1 MQFSRLRSEVIKGTP
16 MAIDSAYKTIQH
28 AASLQDQNLEVAQD
42 GVEQSRFGRPPSRPV
57 GTEKDVKYEA
67 RPGMFGDN
75 TPPEGNALISSLVE
89 RPIKNTLQELDE
101 NQLKKSRD
109 NIHDDWKRTN

>member
-1 MQFSRLRSEVIKGTP
+1 M
-16 MAIDSAYKTIQH
+16 
-28 AASLQDQNLEVAQD
+28 
-42 GVEQSRFGRPPSRPV
+42 SRPV

-75 TPPEGNALISSLVE
+75 TPSFQYRYWAENQLKISQ
-89 RPIKNTLQELDE
+89 IALDE

-109 NIHDDWKRTN
+109 DIHNDWTRTN

>member
-1 MQFSRLRSEVIKGTP
+1 MIEKTLKTFEIEERSCTKGTP

-57 GTEKDVKYEA
+57 GTEKDVKYEE
-67 RPGMFGDN
+67 RPGMLGDS
-75 TPPEGNALISSLVE
+75 TPPEGNALISSLG
-89 RPIKNTLQELDE
+89 L
-101 NQLKKSRD
+101 
-109 NIHDDWKRTN
+109 RTN